1 MLFQRLIWCALA
13 VALLL
18 GSAQTVLQRLQTV
31 PLILAAE
38 VFEEHK
44 TEAVATPSPA
54 DAATTTHTHADG
66 AAHEHG
72 SAEEWSPAEGFER
85 TAWTWVA
92 NVLHAFSM
100 ALFALA
106 AMGFWAYRR
115 AAKSLSE
122 THGVKLALAVAASGW
137 LSLHFWPSLGLHAE
151 LPGMDAA
158 ALQARQAWW
167 VLAVGCSAL
176 ACAAV
181 AFGTRTW
188 KFALATLLLAVP
200 FVVGAPQHSA
210 DALAGFS
217 GEAHAQ
223 MAELAR
229 QFVWATTWLSVSFWV
244 LLGALNAWVFTRW
257 LQPVLRNVNPSGAAR
272 PVAT

>member
-1 MLFQRLIWCALA
+1 MLFQRLIWCALG

-18 GSAQTVLQRLQTV
+18 GSAQTMLQRLQTV

-38 VFEEHK
+38 VFEESK
-44 TEAVATPSPA
+44 TETAPLAPE
-54 DAATTTHTHADG
+54 AATATHTHAD
-66 AAHEHG
+66 ATAHEHEHG

-100 ALFALA
+100 ALLALA
-106 AMGFWAYRR
+106 TMGFWAYRR
-115 AAKSLSE
+115 AVKSLSE
-122 THGVKLALAVAASGW
+122 THGVKLAFAVAASGW

-167 VLAVGCSAL
+167 VLAVGCSGL

-188 KFALATLLLAVP
+188 KFAVAALLLAVP
-200 FVVGAPQHSA
+200 FVVGAPQHSG

-223 MAELAR
+223 MAELER
-229 QFVWATTWLSVSFWV
+229 QFVWATTWLSLSFWV

-257 LQPVLRNVNPSGAAR
+257 LKPALADVRPGVSTTTAA
-272 PVAT
+272 T